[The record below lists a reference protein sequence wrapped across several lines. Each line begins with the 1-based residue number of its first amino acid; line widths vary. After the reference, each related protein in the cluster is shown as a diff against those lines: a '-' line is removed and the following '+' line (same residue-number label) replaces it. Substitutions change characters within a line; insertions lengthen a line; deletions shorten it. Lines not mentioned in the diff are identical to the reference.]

1 MDDGSTCSYGSLR
14 AVVQRWAATLAE
26 AGVGPGD
33 RVALVD
39 WGGERSAAVTLAAA
53 HLGAAT
59 TQMNPL
65 LTARELGDLVEV
77 AGGGVV
83 GVSGADGHQK
93 LAAALGPDGVV
104 LDRPDP
110 AASAAPAPA
119 EGGDAVAVVLFTSGT
134 TGLPKA
140 VPLSHRAALDRIRG
154 LPTALRCRPS
164 VLVSLMCVPSFHI
177 GGMLGLLVALY
188 GGDTTVVLPRFDA
201 GRWLALVERAP
212 GGRAPSWCRRC
223 WPASSTTPTWR
234 PPTRRRSA

>member
-1 MDDGSTCSYGSLR
+1 MAAGSPHENLATVIDGAADAAPDRLALAMDDGSTCSYGSLR
-14 AVVQRWAATLAE
+14 AVVQRWAATLSE

-33 RVALVD
+33 RVALLD

-53 HLGAAT
+53 KLGAAT

-65 LTARELGDLVEV
+65 LTSRELGDLVEV

-140 VPLSHRAALDRIRG
+140 VPLSHRAALDRIR
-154 LPTALRCRPS
+154 AYRPPFDADRPFS
-164 VLVSLMCVPSFHI
+164 VSLMS
-177 GGMLGLLVALY
+177 
-188 GGDTTVVLPRFDA
+188 
-201 GRWLALVERAP
+201 
-212 GGRAPSWCRRC
+212 CRRSTSAGCSGC
-223 WPASSTTPTWR
+223 WWPSTAATPPSCCRASTPAAGWPWWRSTGW
-234 PPTRRRSA
+234 